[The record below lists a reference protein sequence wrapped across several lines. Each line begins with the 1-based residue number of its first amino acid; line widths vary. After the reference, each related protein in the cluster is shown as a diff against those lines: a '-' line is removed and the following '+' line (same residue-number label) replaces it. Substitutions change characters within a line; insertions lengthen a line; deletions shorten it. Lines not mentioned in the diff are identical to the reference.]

1 MKFQFKKILE
11 KPIIILIT
19 VNILIGL
26 FIFRDFGL
34 TWDEPYF
41 YSYGDA
47 LGYAYSPKEWFSGN
61 FDLYNSYGASG
72 DDHKTRG
79 PAYLFLARNFVS
91 AVEALSSD
99 SASAW
104 HLVNFLFFQLGVY
117 FLYRLS
123 KRWMSKPAAFF
134 ASAFFAYQPLLW
146 GHAFINPKDPPF
158 LTFFLAAMC
167 FGFEMV
173 DVLSQNT
180 KGATKKI
187 LAASFFL
194 GIATSIR
201 VIGPLAGLLV
211 FAYFL
216 SKRELVR
223 NSSAWR
229 SLILYGFAALAVM
242 FATWP
247 YLWDDPLWNFI
258 DVFRFMSD
266 NPTHL
271 NVLFAGNV
279 YNAGELPRRYLPFM
293 LVSTLTEPTW
303 VLFVIGFVH
312 GYWTLI
318 KKRLADH
325 EAYRSQIVSLTLA
338 FSPALILGAYVL
350 IRQPAMYDGIRHF
363 LFILPSIFI
372 FIGFGFQFILDQIK
386 LPVMSRGWLFT
397 GIGILLIL
405 PGPIGIT
412 KLHPYE
418 YTYYNSFV
426 GGTDGVFRNYE
437 TEYWLTCYKD
447 AMEQLKDTIES
458 PINLFVFREPYVAS
472 YYVNADI
479 SMYSLR
485 KQRDMM
491 QLGDYIL
498 ISTRTNE
505 DEELYQYEDAPIF
518 LEVKKNNA
526 LFCVVKQNQ

>member
-1 MKFQFKKILE
+1 MRSQFKKILE
-11 KPIIILIT
+11 RPIILLIT

-72 DDHKTRG
+72 GDHRNRG
-79 PAYLFLARNFVS
+79 PAYLFLARNFVYG
-91 AVEALSSD
+91 VETLGSD

-104 HLVNFLFFQLGVY
+104 HLVNYLFFQLGIY
-117 FLYRLS
+117 FIYRIS

-134 ASAFFAYQPLLW
+134 ASAFFAFQPLLW

-158 LTFFLAAMC
+158 LTFFLAALC

-173 DVLSQNT
+173 DALSQNT
-180 KGATKKI
+180 KGKTKRV
-187 LAASFFL
+187 LVASFFL

-211 FAYFL
+211 FVYFL
-216 SKRELVR
+216 SKRNLIR
-223 NSSAWR
+223 DSSTWR
-229 SLILYGFAALAVM
+229 SFILYGFTALAIM

-247 YLWDDPLWNFI
+247 YLWDDPLQNFI
-258 DVFRFMSD
+258 GVFHFMSD

-271 NVLFAGNV
+271 GVLFGGKV

-293 LVSTLTEPTW
+293 LVTTLTEPTW
-303 VLFVIGFVH
+303 ILFSIGFIH
-312 GYWTLI
+312 GYWTLM
-318 KKRLADH
+318 RNRHANR
-325 EAYRSQIVSLTLA
+325 EAYRSKIVSLSLA
-338 FSPALILGAYVL
+338 FSPALILVAYAL
-350 IRQPAMYDGIRHF
+350 LRKPAMYDGIRHF
-363 LFILPSIFI
+363 LFILPSIYI
-372 FIGFGFQFILDQIK
+372 FIGFGFQFILEKIK
-386 LPVMSRGWLFT
+386 SLKAPGWLSV
-397 GIGILLIL
+397 GIGILLLL
-405 PGPIGIT
+405 PGPIGNI

-426 GGTDGVFRNYE
+426 GGTDGVFRKYE

-447 AMEQLKDTIES
+447 AMEQLKGTIES
-458 PINLFVFREPYVAS
+458 PINLFVFREPYVAR
-472 YYVNADI
+472 YYTNEDI
-479 SMYSLR
+479 SVYDLR
-485 KQRDMM
+485 RQRNMM
-491 QLGDYIL
+491 QQGDYML

-505 DEELYQYEDAPIF
+505 DEELYQYEDAPIL
-518 LEVKKNNA
+518 LEVKKNNSV
-526 LFCVVKQNQ
+526 FCVVKQNQ